1 MATANDQANI
11 FSFKGALRLSSE
23 MTSEERPF
31 QQPFTLLEL
40 VHCTTA
46 GPQFT
51 AEGYSFQMDLWQVQR
66 MDFCGF

>member
-11 FSFKGALRLSSE
+11 FSFKGALR
-23 MTSEERPF
+23 MTTEERPF
-31 QQPFTLLEL
+31 QQPFILLEL